1 MILKRQ
7 LGLYAQRRE
16 TTSPSDFVY
25 PVVVHHIDNISEK
38 KSSQSESFE
47 GRHGD
52 VTCFESDSGEG
63 GASDDDVYVYS
74 EEEWEEAMRGEDECS
89 SGSGDEGSIEER
101 HYQQEKALLKS
112 SCVNNIIIYK

>member
-7 LGLYAQRRE
+7 SGLCAASRNDV
-16 TTSPSDFVY
+16 PSDFVY

-89 SGSGDEGSIEER
+89 SGSGDEGSIEEEGTTNKR
-101 HYQQEKALLKS
+101 KR
-112 SCVNNIIIYK
+112 C